1 VIDVS
6 ELLQIYTVV
15 PETARIKVLLYA
27 FAGVGKTLF
36 AATAQD
42 HEATRDALFLNLE
55 GGLLTIAGRRDI
67 QATDLQ
73 SADHLEQVL
82 DLIAQGH
89 PAMSRFKTLVLDS
102 GSELQTM
109 SLEHNIAYRQRN
121 SQKPD
126 LDEVDRRDYG
136 RTGVQ
141 LKRILRKMRDLPINI
156 IVTALPKETKDDLG
170 NITSIGPLFTPS
182 LQEPIMGIFDFVW
195 YMYVDQ
201 NENRQILTRDQ
212 GVYRAKTRGPK
223 FREALGVNF
232 ENPTIPI
239 LYNLLM
245 ESEGGSWVNTDE
257 VYSGEVGGEEYDDR
271 IEYVQNTDT
280 GRFSTEVQTPFS
292 VAETPYVDSEVEFV
306 AQPRRSNEEGDPNT
320 YDGMPDPDS
329 LPYAEDEAPEAV
341 GEAPAPEEPQYVDTT
356 PEAPPAFRP
365 AVRPALR
372 RPVRAASPTQ
382 SAMAAAKLQAQ
393 QTAANR
399 G

>member
-1 VIDVS
+1 MIDAAQ
-6 ELLQIYTVV
+6 LLNIYTVV

-42 HEATRDALFLNLE
+42 HEATRDVLFLNLE

-67 QATDLQ
+67 AATDLQ

-89 PAMSRFKTLVLDS
+89 PMMAKYQTLVLDS

-109 SLEHNIAYRQRN
+109 SLEHNIAHRQRN
-121 SQKPD
+121 SAAPD

-170 NITSIGPLFTPS
+170 TVISIGPLFTPS

-195 YMYVDQ
+195 YMYVDA
-201 NENRQILTRDQ
+201 NDNRQILTRDQ
-212 GVYRAKTRGPK
+212 GVYRAKTRGPR
-223 FREALGVNF
+223 FREALGVNY
-232 ENPTIPI
+232 ENPTIPG
-239 LYNLLM
+239 LYDLLM
-245 ESEGGSWVNTDE
+245 ESEGGAWANRDE
-257 VYSGEVGGEEYDDR
+257 DGGY
-271 IEYVQNTDT
+271 YVEPDSSMGRAITADT
-280 GRFSTEVQTPFS
+280 NPGALYTES
-292 VAETPYVDSEVEFV
+292 
-306 AQPRRSNEEGDPNT
+306 DPNT

-341 GEAPAPEEPQYVDTT
+341 GEAPAPEEPEMIDTT
-356 PEAPPAFRP
+356 PEPAPAFRP
-365 AVRPALR
+365 VVRPAALR

-382 SAMAAAKLQAQ
+382 TAMATAKANAAQA
-393 QTAANR
+393 AANR
-399 G
+399 S